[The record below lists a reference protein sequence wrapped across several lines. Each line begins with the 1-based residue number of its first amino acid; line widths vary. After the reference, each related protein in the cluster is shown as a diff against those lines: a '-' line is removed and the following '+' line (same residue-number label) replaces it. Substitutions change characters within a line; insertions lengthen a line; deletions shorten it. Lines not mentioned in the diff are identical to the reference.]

1 MSETKAALN
10 QTYLLHDVVA
20 LLGVLGRILGY
31 QS

>member
-10 QTYLLHDVVA
+10 QTYLLHDVVT
-20 LLGVLGRILGY
+20 LLGVLGGILGY